1 MLIVGLRTI
10 LLVTAGG
17 AGAVVVMLTNQIN
30 SYSNGPWLTENLRV
44 TRGSVKVV

>member
-17 AGAVVVMLTNQIN
+17 AGAVAMLTNQIN
-30 SYSNGPWLTENLRV
+30 AYSNGPWLTENLRV
-44 TRGSVKVV
+44 TLGSVKVV

>member
-30 SYSNGPWLTENLRV
+30 SYSNGPLTENLRV